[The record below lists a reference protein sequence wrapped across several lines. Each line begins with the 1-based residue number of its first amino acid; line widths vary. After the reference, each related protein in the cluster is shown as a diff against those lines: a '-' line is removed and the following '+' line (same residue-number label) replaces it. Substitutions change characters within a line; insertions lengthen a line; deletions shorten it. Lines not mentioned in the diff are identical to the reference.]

1 MATITVRNLSS
12 ETVRALKK
20 LAERNHRSVEQEVR
34 DLIETRVGDRL
45 SALSQIEKTWA
56 SQKRA
61 PTADEVAAWIDIQEI
76 SGLVP
81 PEIDAEALYREH
93 LLGKHR

>member
-12 ETVRALKK
+12 DTVRALKE
-20 LAERNHRSVEQEVR
+20 LAERNHRSMEQEVR

-45 SALSQIEKTWA
+45 SAISQIERAWA

-61 PTADEVAAWIDIQEI
+61 PSGDEVAAWIRTGRQ
-76 SGLVP
+76 
-81 PEIDAEALYREH
+81 
-93 LLGKHR
+93 